1 MQAHEI
7 KALIDAMAASD
18 LTELHAARDG
28 WSLRLV
34 RGRAAAASSAS
45 SRATAQA
52 SSGANGAAENAPHVA
67 DSTADELHA
76 PLGGVVFLQSAPG
89 EPPFV
94 RPGQSV
100 QAGDTVCVIEAMKV
114 FNAVHAEHDGVVA
127 AVLVASGQEVDA
139 GQPLLRL
146 ARPST

>member
-34 RGRAAAASSAS
+34 RGRAAAAASVS

-52 SSGANGAAENAPHVA
+52 NSGANGAENAASVA
-67 DSTADELHA
+67 ISTAGELHA
-76 PLGGVVFLQSAPG
+76 PLGGVAFLQSAPG

-94 RPGQSV
+94 RPGQRV
-100 QAGDTVCVIEAMKV
+100 KAGDTVCVIEAMKV
-114 FNAVHAEHDGVVA
+114 FNAVHAEHDGVVE

-146 ARPST
+146 ARPLT